1 MHRMRETA
9 LEPWHMLRIR
19 IPGIVGAQTREH
31 GPRIE
36 AVRMPA

>member
-1 MHRMRETA
+1 MHRMHEPA
-9 LEPWHMLRIR
+9 LEPWQMLRIR
-19 IPGIVGAQTREH
+19 ILGMFGAQTREH